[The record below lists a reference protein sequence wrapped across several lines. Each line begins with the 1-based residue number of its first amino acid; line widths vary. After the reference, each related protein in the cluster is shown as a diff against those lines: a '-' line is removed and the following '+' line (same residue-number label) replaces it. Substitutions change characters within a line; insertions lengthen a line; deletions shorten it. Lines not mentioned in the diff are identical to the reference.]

1 LKVHCFSKIYH
12 VIEICCLSYEPNKIL
27 LRLYCNVFPDLKCC
41 QYLTVPARSANYSR
55 KHQYFEFPGNVCSGL
70 YPFRKRSSKGKDQE
84 KKDKELGG
92 LGGRG

>member
-1 LKVHCFSKIYH
+1 MF
-12 VIEICCLSYEPNKIL
+12 
-27 LRLYCNVFPDLKCC
+27 FPDLKCC

-84 KKDKELGG
+84 KKTKSWEGQGG
-92 LGGRG
+92 GVDIINEDGKKFLSI